1 MRLHHLRYRMIVGA
15 ALAAVVGLSAACSS
29 SGSSGNSAGPTAPA
43 SAGTG
48 SGSGS
53 AGASAGVTAAAEA
66 VAAAEKPQTFKDPGP
81 AFDPSAAKGKT
92 LWIIDVASSIP
103 LTQVTDAATKEALG
117 LFGAKVVRFDG
128 KGSAS
133 DFARGVNQAI
143 AAHADGIALFA
154 IDPNVVAG
162 PVQQAIKAGIPII
175 VLQYGDPG
183 VTLPTGVKAQVTYCY
198 SCAGELMADSIV
210 TQTQG
215 KGVDVELVTSTDVSN
230 SKPLI
235 QGFTERLNAGCPD
248 CKIHTDNVPVANW
261 QTDVGTTVKSA
272 LTANPN
278 IKFVVPIYDGM
289 ALFAV
294 PAIQTSGHSDV
305 KVVTFNGTLGNMQD
319 LAAGK
324 VVSAEVGSPQAQ
336 EGWGLA
342 DQFLRLMSNQE
353 PVEDENVG
361 LRLFDA
367 NNIASID
374 LTKPEQDWY
383 GVDFQSGYKKL
394 WGLG

>member
-1 MRLHHLRYRMIVGA
+1 MRPHHMKYRAMLVATLTA
-15 ALAAVVGLSAACSS
+15 AIGLSAACSS
-29 SGSSGNSAGPTAPA
+29 SSGSSNTTPT
-43 SAGTG
+43 SGGTSNATG
-48 SGSGS
+48 GTP
-53 AGASAGVTAAAEA
+53 AGVAQAAAA
-66 VAAAEKPQTFKDPGP
+66 VKAAEKPQTFKAPGP
-81 AFDPSAAKGKT
+81 AFDPSKGAKGKT

-103 LTQVTDAATKEALG
+103 LTQVTDAAAKDALG
-117 LFGAKVVRFDG
+117 MFGAKVVRFDG

-133 DFARGVNQAI
+133 DFARGVNAAV
-143 AAHADGIALFA
+143 AAHASAIALFA

-162 PVQQAIKAGIPII
+162 PVQSAIKAGIPVI

-183 VTLPTGVKAQVTYCY
+183 VALPSGIKAQVTYCY

-215 KGVDVELVTSTDVSN
+215 NAADVELITSTDVSN

-235 QGFTERLNAGCPD
+235 QGFTAKLNAGCPD
-248 CKIHTDNVPVANW
+248 CKIHTDDVPVANW

-272 LTANPN
+272 LTTDPN

-294 PAIQTSGHSDV
+294 PAIQTSGHNDV
-305 KVVTFNGTLGNMQD
+305 KVVTFNGTLGNMQN

-342 DQFLRLMSNQE
+342 DQFLRLMNDK
-353 PVEDENVG
+353 PAVKDENVG

-367 NNIASID
+367 SNIGSID
-374 LTKPEQDWY
+374 LNKPEQDWY

-394 WGLG
+394 WGVGS

>member
-1 MRLHHLRYRMIVGA
+1 MRPHQLKYRMIVA
-15 ALAAVVGLSAACSS
+15 AAVTAVASLSAGCSS
-29 SGSSGNSAGPTAPA
+29 PSGSSAGSTSTA
-43 SAGTG
+43 
-48 SGSGS
+48 SGSGGS
-53 AGASAGVTAAAEA
+53 SAGVAQAAAA
-66 VAAAEKPQTFKDPGP
+66 VQAAEKPQTFKEPGP
-81 AFDPSAAKGKT
+81 AFDASKDAKGKT

-103 LTQVTDAATKEALG
+103 LTQVTDAATQEALG

-133 DFARGVNQAI
+133 EFARGVNQAV

-154 IDPNVVAG
+154 INPNVVAG
-162 PVQQAIKAGIPII
+162 PVQKAIAAGIPII
-175 VLQYGDPG
+175 ALQYGDPG
-183 VTLPTGVKAQVTYCY
+183 VALPSGVKAQVTYCY
-198 SCAGELMADSIV
+198 TCAGQIMADSIV

-215 KGVDVELVTSTDVSN
+215 KGVGVELVTSTDVSN

-235 QGFTERLNAGCPD
+235 QGFTQRLNAGCPD
-248 CKIHTDNVPVANW
+248 CKIRTDNVPVANW

-272 LTANPN
+272 LTSDPN

-305 KVVTFNGTLGNMQD
+305 KVVTFNGTLGNMQSM
-319 LAAGK
+319 AAGK

-336 EGWGLA
+336 EGYGLA
-342 DQFLRLMSNQE
+342 DQFLRLMNGQQ
-353 PVEDENVG
+353 PVKDENVS
-361 LRLFDA
+361 LRLFDSS
-367 NNIASID
+367 NIKSID
-374 LTKPEQDWY
+374 LSKPEKTWY

-394 WGLG
+394 WGAS